1 MVACYPEPITTAE
14 SQGITL
20 VLVLVVV
27 LGRFFVED
35 EHDDEDDFQE
45 RVHLNLLQGHDQR
58 MKTPSSS
65 RRCPPVPVCY
75 SSFFTG
81 R

>member
-1 MVACYPEPITTAE
+1 MIMVAHYPEPITTAE

-20 VLVLVVV
+20 VLVVI

-35 EHDDEDDFQE
+35 EHDDDFQE

-58 MKTPSSS
+58 MITPSNPE
-65 RRCPPVPVCY
+65 RCPPVHVFR

-81 R
+81 L